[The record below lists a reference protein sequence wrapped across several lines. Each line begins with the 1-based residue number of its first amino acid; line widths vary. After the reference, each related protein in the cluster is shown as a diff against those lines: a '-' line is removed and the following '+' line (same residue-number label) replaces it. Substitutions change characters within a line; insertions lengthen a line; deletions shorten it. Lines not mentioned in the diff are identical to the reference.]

1 MATPSRKTPAQ
12 HWIVRL
18 LPLETLKEA
27 QNLARRYQEGK
38 ALRLYVHER
47 MRLVIPV
54 GLLIVVI
61 SVTCAVATLV
71 FLADIHPLLALPA
84 LLLLPLVLIGS
95 LFVQFYVF
103 FSWLENR
110 ALARAL
116 ARRSQPAQGPV
127 AQWLEKKAGVDL
139 GTPPPVPWILATLI
153 LFVPLVMLASFALG
167 FALGLVVLAILAPIV
182 YARFDR

>member
-1 MATPSRKTPAQ
+1 MATPSRKTPVQ
-12 HWIVRL
+12 DWLVRL

-38 ALRLYVHER
+38 ALRLYVRER
-47 MRLVIPV
+47 MRLVIPI

-71 FLADIHPLLALPA
+71 FLGDIHPLLALPA
-84 LLLLPLVLIGS
+84 LLLLPVILIGG
-95 LFVQFYVF
+95 LLVQFYVF

-116 ARRSQPAQGPV
+116 AHRARPAPGPM
-127 AQWLEKKAGVDL
+127 ARWLRDKVGADMGIA
-139 GTPPPVPWILATLI
+139 PPVPWVLAALTF
-153 LFVPLVMLASFALG
+153 FVPLVLLASFALE
-167 FALGLVVLAILAPIV
+167 FALGLVVLAVLAPIA

>member
-1 MATPSRKTPAQ
+1 
-12 HWIVRL
+12 
-18 LPLETLKEA
+18 
-27 QNLARRYQEGK
+27 
-38 ALRLYVHER
+38 
-47 MRLVIPV
+47 
-54 GLLIVVI
+54 

-71 FLADIHPLLALPA
+71 FLGDIHPLLALPA
-84 LLLLPLVLIGS
+84 LLLLPVVLLGS
-95 LFVQFYVF
+95 LLVQFYVF

-116 ARRSQPAQGPV
+116 ARRSRPAQGFA

-139 GTPPPVPWILATLI
+139 GTPPPVPWILAALV
-153 LFVPLVMLASFALG
+153 LFVPLVMLASFALE